1 MRILHT
7 ENEIFIQA
15 DIAEIY
21 QLAASVEL
29 WPEILPHYRWVHV
42 LRNDGDRRLV
52 EMAARRDRIPV
63 RWRAEQRL
71 FPEEPRITFRH
82 VAGLTKGMEVKWVF
96 GPTEQSGVRV
106 AILHDLPR
114 LLGLPLVGDLMANRI
129 VGPLFIKDIAGK
141 TLRKIKELAEA
152 EVPIG
157 DQRLQ

>member
-1 MRILHT
+1 MHT

-21 QLAASVEL
+21 QLAASVER

-42 LRNDGDRRLV
+42 LRDDGERRLV
-52 EMAARRDRIPV
+52 EMAAKRDRVPV

-82 VAGLTKGMEVKWVF
+82 VGGFTKGMEVEWVF
-96 GPTEQSGVRV
+96 GSIEQGGVRV

-114 LLGLPLVGDLMANRI
+114 LLGLPLAGDLAANWI

-141 TLRKIKELAEA
+141 TLKKIKEVAEA

-157 DQRLQ
+157 DRGLQ

>member
-1 MRILHT
+1 MHT

-21 QLAASVEL
+21 QLAASVER

-42 LRNDGDRRLV
+42 LRDDGDRRLV

-82 VAGLTKGMEVKWVF
+82 VGGFTKGMEVQWVF
-96 GPTEQSGVRV
+96 GPTGQGGVRV

-114 LLGLPLVGDLMANRI
+114 LLGLPLAGDLAANWI

-141 TLRKIKELAEA
+141 TLKKIKEVAEA

-157 DQRLQ
+157 DRGLQ

>member
-1 MRILHT
+1 MHT

-21 QLAASVEL
+21 QLAASVER

-42 LRNDGDRRLV
+42 LRDDGDRRLV

-82 VAGLTKGMEVKWVF
+82 VGGFTKGMAVKWVF
-96 GPTEQSGVRV
+96 GPTKQGGVRV

-114 LLGLPLVGDLMANRI
+114 LLGLPLAGDLAANWI

-141 TLRKIKELAEA
+141 TLKKIKELAEA

-157 DQRLQ
+157 DRGLQ